1 MSAAAPAVLVWP
13 WWQRSLHWLLAACVI
28 TATVTYEGGRIHEAA
43 GYAALA
49 AALARIGLGL
59 FGPKHARFA
68 AFVRSWSPTWQYA
81 KALRHRQ
88 EPRHLNHNPMGAWM
102 TLTLLTL
109 TTFGALS
116 GWLYTTDRYWG
127 EAWVINL
134 HAALCWPFVLLVSL
148 HLAGVVHA
156 SRRHGENLV
165 AAMLNGRK
173 RPQTHTTPD
182 HSR

>member
-13 WWQRSLHWLLAACVI
+13 WWQRALHWLLAACVI
-28 TATVTYEGGRIHEAA
+28 TATVTYEGGRLHEAA

-49 AALARIGLGL
+49 AALARIALGL
-59 FGPKHARFA
+59 FGPAESRFS
-68 AFVRSWSPTWQYA
+68 AFVRGHAATWQYS
-81 KALRHRQ
+81 KALWNKQESRHI
-88 EPRHLNHNPMGAWM
+88 NHNPLGAWM
-102 TLTLLTL
+102 TLALLSL
-109 TTFGALS
+109 AALGALS

-134 HAALCWPFVLLVSL
+134 HAALCWLFVVLVPL

-156 SRRHGENLV
+156 GRRHGENLV

-173 RPQTHTTPD
+173 RPD
-182 HSR
+182 DR